1 MAAGALLPAA
11 RLSRLALRTRWRLLD
26 LLAAGDT
33 AAPGPPVPVLGLVY
47 PGPVGLAAGF
57 DRHGRLFDGAGAL
70 GLGAVEAGTV
80 FAGQARRV
88 PPQRAQTG
96 GARRGVSLG
105 KPQAVPWPSAELAFL
120 QARRA
125 HGAGADTLCLNPGR
139 DCPSAARFAA
149 VVAAVAAA
157 EAGRRPLLVKLGS
170 GWPDPVEAAARWVA
184 AGARGIL
191 VAAEGSADPLGV
203 LGALR
208 RHFGPGIALV
218 SVGGIA
224 SAREALAR
232 RAAGADLVQ
241 IHRGLVQRGPALI
254 GEINRAWRCGAILP
268 DPSAHALLRARS
280 SWIKS
285 SSSIAASPA
294 P

>member
-1 MAAGALLPAA
+1 MGALGASPSS
-11 RLSRLALRTRWRLLD
+11 LSRLALRTRWRLLD
-26 LLAAGDT
+26 LLAARG
-33 AAPGPPVPVLGLVY
+33 AAEAGPPVHLLGLVF

-57 DRHGRLFDGAGAL
+57 DRHGRLFEGAAAL

-80 FAGQARRV
+80 FAGQRRRV
-88 PPQRAQTG
+88 PPPAAQPG
-96 GARRGVSLG
+96 GARRGISLG
-105 KPQAVPWPSAELAFL
+105 KPQAIPWPSAEHAFL
-120 QARRA
+120 QARRE

-139 DCPSAARFAA
+139 DCPSAARFAG
-149 VVAAVAAA
+149 VVAAVAEA
-157 EAGRRPLLVKLGS
+157 EAGGRPLLVKLGAH
-170 GWPDPVEAAARWVA
+170 WPDPAEAAALWVA

-191 VAAEGSADPLGV
+191 VAAEGSADPPGV
-203 LGALR
+203 LLALR
-208 RHFGPGIALV
+208 RRLGAGIALV

-254 GEINRAWRCGAILP
+254 GEINRAWRGGAILP
-268 DPSAHALLRARS
+268 APSASALHRAQS

-285 SSSIAASPA
+285 SSSTAASPA